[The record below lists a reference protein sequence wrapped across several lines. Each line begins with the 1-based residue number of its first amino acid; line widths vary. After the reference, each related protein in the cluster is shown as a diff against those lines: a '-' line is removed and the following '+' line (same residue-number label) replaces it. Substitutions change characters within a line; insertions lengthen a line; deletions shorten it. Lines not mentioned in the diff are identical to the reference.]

1 MRNPP
6 KSTHILA
13 AQDLVVSSPEFGPP
27 DLMTIGEVAMRIR
40 HLAKDPFALVERARH
55 WGKLGLLVAID
66 RKGEGTGKHRFY
78 AEDAV
83 FVAAF
88 LNALADAGIEPGK
101 HRWLADAQSM
111 ARLALNKWQ
120 KGRPASLVLEIAF
133 APGGKMLMG
142 TELPKS
148 LKERAKLLRVENP
161 AEARAAMTI
170 RVDLGIQ
177 HAQKHGHTPPRE
189 TAKPKEAEAPK
200 RARAKVA

>member
-1 MRNPP
+1 MRNNP

-13 AQDLVVSSPEFGPP
+13 AQDLVVSSPDFGTPA
-27 DLMTIGEVAMRIR
+27 LMTVGEVAVRVR

-66 RKGEGTGKHRFY
+66 RKGEGTGKHRLY

-83 FVAAF
+83 YDAAF

-120 KGRPASLVLEIAF
+120 KGRAASLVLEIAF
-133 APGGKMLMG
+133 VPGGKMLMG

-148 LKERAKLLRVENP
+148 LKERARLLRVENP

-170 RVDLGIQ
+170 RVDLGMLFESVS
-177 HAQKHGHTPPRE
+177 KP
-189 TAKPKEAEAPK
+189 AKPKEVEAPK